1 MKKAAVKPAGR
12 PLSVFVESD
21 DSGFRYHAGRTYD
34 GITAFLDEKASTRDS
49 FVEEYGN
56 DIKDAN
62 DPNLQVNI
70 YVLEMTH
77 GTFFLAAYVAN
88 LIGVNSPTRIGG

>member
-1 MKKAAVKPAGR
+1 MEKAGVKPAGR
-12 PLSVFVESD
+12 PLAVFVESD
-21 DSGFRYHAGRTYD
+21 DSGFAITPDATYD
-34 GITAFLDEKASTRDS
+34 AITAFLDEKASTRDS

-70 YVLEMTH
+70 YVLKMTH
-77 GTFFLAAYVAN
+77 GRSFLRPA
-88 LIGVNSPTRIGG
+88 SRI